1 MRKNELTHTHCI
13 TSAKALRY
21 LIHGRSW
28 QWFCFTSFALRVG
41 QIVPTVENSAKKVL
55 HATKLKFHDQEI
67 RTREAKHF
75 LNVQRGVS
83 FWHPVC
89 TCIPQS
95 GEISS
100 QEDFSMKN
108 YFIRGSVLALT
119 LGVAGMGSLFAQDA
133 KPAQTDPQ
141 AAQPS
146 QSQPSQ
152 SAQTSPTSAQTSKD
166 FTGTIVKEKGAMML
180 KDSSSNVSY
189 KVDDDNK
196 VKDYEGKQVKVTGTL
211 DSSTNVIHVDSIQG
225 IS

>member
-1 MRKNELTHTHCI
+1 
-13 TSAKALRY
+13 
-21 LIHGRSW
+21 
-28 QWFCFTSFALRVG
+28 
-41 QIVPTVENSAKKVL
+41 
-55 HATKLKFHDQEI
+55 
-67 RTREAKHF
+67 
-75 LNVQRGVS
+75 
-83 FWHPVC
+83 
-89 TCIPQS
+89 
-95 GEISS
+95 
-100 QEDFSMKN
+100 MKN

-152 SAQTSPTSAQTSKD
+152 KTRKLRRPRLQTSKD